1 MDTEFII
8 NDNYYIHLDQ
18 LPKPSDLFQ
27 NKTYVHGLFAYSNNL
42 ERNAQLILDYV
53 NNPVGEMQICCTGN
67 GLYIGDIGF
76 YITGCV
82 YFVSSRDIATGKD
95 SSNRRYTDRHAFSLA
110 KPVTNPND
118 DIAEAIL
125 TPKIVQGIWYNAN
138 SDLFDKFANLISQE
152 HNLPL
157 KALDLIGHQYVG
169 DKTKVIKRS

>member
-8 NDNYYIHLDQ
+8 NSNLLIHLDQ

-67 GLYIGDIGF
+67 GLYIGDIGL

-82 YFVSSRDIATGKD
+82 HFVSSRDISTGKD
-95 SSNRRYTDRHAFSLA
+95 SSNRRYTDRHTLSLA
-110 KPVTNPND
+110 KSVTEPND
-118 DIAEAIL
+118 YIDEAIL
-125 TPKIVQGIWYNAN
+125 TPKTVQGIWYNAN
-138 SDLFDKFANLISQE
+138 SDEFVTFANSLSKE

-157 KALDLIGHQYVG
+157 KALDLIGQQYEG